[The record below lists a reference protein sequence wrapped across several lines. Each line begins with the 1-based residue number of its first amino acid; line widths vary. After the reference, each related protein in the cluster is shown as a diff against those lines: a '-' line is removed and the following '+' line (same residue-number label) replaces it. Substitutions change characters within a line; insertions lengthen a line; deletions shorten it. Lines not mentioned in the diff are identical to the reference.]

1 VVAMLTWNQSSRAGQ
16 AAPVNKVGVVHT
28 SPCLL
33 GTRQALAWATV
44 VQEHVFRPSSSIHLP
59 TGGVSVEQER
69 VVWGR
74 PRAIQF
80 RREFPFVRRIH
91 LVGLRIARWHRSSEP
106 PLPSSPLPWPLPMG
120 AITTLCIVNL
130 ERAVAFPTSHMVCVE
145 TAPKCIVHRQH
156 ASSMLA
162 VYHPPG
168 LQGRPMDGHTVDAQR
183 HPYLS
188 CGRSPPHMY
197 VSIVP
202 VASSSRI
209 TPNATHSSPHH
220 ADQRRTRTTAQPP
233 YGTYG
238 TSLLSDDPHSLY
250 GGRPSSSASRPTARG
265 SAGLAAGSRV
275 TSALPSRAH
284 VDYPQASGRDSS
296 SRSAADTSSY
306 SNPYRGAPYENFDR
320 QYDTGAHT
328 TSHTRHVDGHRS
340 STSTGASRG
349 AGGGVLGAVIDGI
362 SQLPAAQKHP
372 REGEQ
377 VRASVEL
384 PLNVQCRGGCGFFG
398 SDGPQFGLCSSC
410 FKKLKA
416 TAARVG
422 NHLRP

>member
-209 TPNATHSSPHH
+209 TPNATTHPL
-220 ADQRRTRTTAQPP
+220 TTLTNAERAR
-233 YGTYG
+233 
-238 TSLLSDDPHSLY
+238 PHSHRTEHTERVSYPMTLTASMV
-250 GGRPSSSASRPTARG
+250 GDHRPLRVDPLLVAL
-265 SAGLAAGSRV
+265 LAW
-275 TSALPSRAH
+275 PRAH
-284 VDYPQASGRDSS
+284 G
-296 SRSAADTSSY
+296 
-306 SNPYRGAPYENFDR
+306 
-320 QYDTGAHT
+320 
-328 TSHTRHVDGHRS
+328 
-340 STSTGASRG
+340 
-349 AGGGVLGAVIDGI
+349 
-362 SQLPAAQKHP
+362 
-372 REGEQ
+372 
-377 VRASVEL
+377 
-384 PLNVQCRGGCGFFG
+384 
-398 SDGPQFGLCSSC
+398 
-410 FKKLKA
+410 
-416 TAARVG
+416 
-422 NHLRP
+422 